1 MFEISNSR
9 ADMFIGEFRLIL
21 NYKFVVDKVFSSAKT
36 NTGTA
41 DLFVRAGEYK
51 DIYGFCNGMV

>member
-21 NYKFVVDKVFSSAKT
+21 NYKFVLDKTFSSVKT
-36 NTGTA
+36 NTGTD